1 MHLQHMHV
9 HRRAEA
15 LFGFGNIAHEIDASD
30 SEKRHVEKR
39 EPQAVRTVFK
49 TVEATFEGAIG
60 GYKTVGHEP
69 KETGSSK
76 ESDDDDED
84 EEDDKKK
91 QEAEEKQKEAE
102 EAREKAEAAK
112 KKAQEESDREEEE
125 EAEEAA
131 EKKKAA
137 EEKAKKEKEEEEK
150 EKKAAEEEAAKKK
163 AAEEAKSRSKA
174 EEDKDDAT
182 TAEDK
187 ESSTAKPTRTRPQ
200 ITSSDD
206 PTSVPSVIR
215 DPVDSQ
221 SIDSILAKATGAA
234 SASTTIDGIADMS
247 GASSLPSASSSA
259 VSEDSGS
266 TSAGAKAGIAFG
278 VLGGLLAMGLL
289 VYFIFAKRRKQ
300 AEMER
305 LENDDEK
312 LHGPMAGNGGAP
324 MVAAAAV
331 RRSMSPEPV
340 ETASITPAKAPR
352 VSLRPVTQ
360 FLPNWNGLDNQK
372 RTSKGA
378 ALGLVVPAASAPS
391 AANGPLSPRTPGG
404 SAWERPSTAQSIDPA
419 NPFGTQ
425 AERVPSPINEE
436 TASVHRMTP
445 SPMSEKSTI
454 AVAAAAAFP
463 AATAPVSPQSP
474 SNDPLTANGPAV
486 AAGDAGSL
494 VARKTSIRRV
504 GPQELDLT
512 IPNAPMST
520 IPASPGGTEYS
531 NSPITPGTFEAPSAG
546 AAAIA
551 AAGGPANSA
560 VHRVQLDFKPT
571 MDDELELR
579 AGDLVRLLHEYDD
592 GWALCIRLDR
602 SRQGVVPRTCLST
615 RPVKPRPAQAGPR
628 PGPPGKAGGPPRGPG
643 PMTPNGNRPQ
653 SPMGPP
659 MGPPGR
665 PQGRPMSP
673 GPRGQSPGPFQGQ
686 PQGRSMSPGPRSQSP
701 GPRSQSPA
709 GDRSQSPNGT
719 NRRNNPPGPSPMNP
733 SQDPRPGH
741 AASGS
746 LSRKPVPGQAY

>member
-1 MHLQHMHV
+1 
-9 HRRAEA
+9 
-15 LFGFGNIAHEIDASD
+15 
-30 SEKRHVEKR
+30 
-39 EPQAVRTVFK
+39 
-49 TVEATFEGAIG
+49 
-60 GYKTVGHEP
+60 
-69 KETGSSK
+69 
-76 ESDDDDED
+76 
-84 EEDDKKK
+84 
-91 QEAEEKQKEAE
+91 
-102 EAREKAEAAK
+102 
-112 KKAQEESDREEEE
+112 
-125 EAEEAA
+125 
-131 EKKKAA
+131 
-137 EEKAKKEKEEEEK
+137 
-150 EKKAAEEEAAKKK
+150 
-163 AAEEAKSRSKA
+163 
-174 EEDKDDAT
+174 
-182 TAEDK
+182 
-187 ESSTAKPTRTRPQ
+187 
-200 ITSSDD
+200 
-206 PTSVPSVIR
+206 
-215 DPVDSQ
+215 
-221 SIDSILAKATGAA
+221 
-234 SASTTIDGIADMS
+234 
-247 GASSLPSASSSA
+247 
-259 VSEDSGS
+259 
-266 TSAGAKAGIAFG
+266 
-278 VLGGLLAMGLL
+278 MGLL

-331 RRSMSPEPV
+331 RRSMSPEPA

-378 ALGLVVPAASAPS
+378 ALGLVVPAASSPS

-486 AAGDAGSL
+486 AAGDGGSM
-494 VARKTSIRRV
+494 VARKTSIRKV
-504 GPQELDLT
+504 GPRELDLT

-520 IPASPGGTEYS
+520 IPASPAGTEYS

-592 GWALCIRLDR
+592 GWVSYSI
-602 SRQGVVPRTCLST
+602 SI
-615 RPVKPRPAQAGPR
+615 
-628 PGPPGKAGGPPRGPG
+628 
-643 PMTPNGNRPQ
+643 
-653 SPMGPP
+653 
-659 MGPPGR
+659 
-665 PQGRPMSP
+665 
-673 GPRGQSPGPFQGQ
+673 
-686 PQGRSMSPGPRSQSP
+686 
-701 GPRSQSPA
+701 
-709 GDRSQSPNGT
+709 
-719 NRRNNPPGPSPMNP
+719 
-733 SQDPRPGH
+733 
-741 AASGS
+741 
-746 LSRKPVPGQAY
+746 

>member
-1 MHLQHMHV
+1 MHLQHLHV
-9 HRRAEA
+9 HRRADG
-15 LFGFGNIAHEIDASD
+15 LFGFGNIAHEIDASEAKKRHI
-30 SEKRHVEKR
+30 EKRQ
-39 EPQAVRTVFK
+39 PQEVKTVFK

-60 GYKTVGHEP
+60 GYKTVGREP
-69 KETGSSK
+69 KPTGSSK
-76 ESDDDDED
+76 DED
-84 EEDDKKK
+84 DDKK
-91 QEAEEKQKEAE
+91 EKEAE
-102 EAREKAEAAK
+102 EAKEKAEAAK
-112 KKAQEESDREEEE
+112 KKAQEESDKAEEE
-125 EAEEAA
+125 EAEE
-131 EKKKAA
+131 KKAA
-137 EEKAKKEKEEEEK
+137 EEKAKEDKEEEEK
-150 EKKAAEEEAAKKK
+150 EKAEKAAEEEAAKKK
-163 AAEEAKSRSKA
+163 AAEEAKSRSKTQ
-174 EEDKDDAT
+174 DDQDAT
-182 TAEDK
+182 TADDK
-187 ESSTAKPTRTRPQ
+187 KEISTTAKPTRTRPQ

-206 PTSVPSVIR
+206 PTSIPSAIGN
-215 DPVDSQ
+215 PVESQ
-221 SIDSILAKATGAA
+221 SVDSILAKATGAA
-234 SASTTIDGIADMS
+234 SASTTIDPVADIS
-247 GASSLPSASSSA
+247 GASSLPSSSSSA
-259 VSEDSGS
+259 VPEASG

-312 LHGPMAGNGGAP
+312 LHGPMAGNSAAP

-340 ETASITPAKAPR
+340 ETASITAAKAPR

-378 ALGLVVPAASAPS
+378 AMALAIPAASSPS

-404 SAWERPSTAQSIDPA
+404 SAWERPSTAQSVNPA

-425 AERVPSPINEE
+425 AERVPSPVSEE
-436 TASVHRMTP
+436 TASAFRATP
-445 SPMSEKSTI
+445 SPVSERSI
-454 AVAAAAAFP
+454 IGAA
-463 AATAPVSPQSP
+463 VSPQPP
-474 SNDPLTANGPAV
+474 SNDPLTANAPAISDS
-486 AAGDAGSL
+486 AL
-494 VARKTSIRRV
+494 VARQTSIRRA
-504 GPQELDLT
+504 GPRQLDLT
-512 IPNAPMST
+512 IPKPLTAAVPGS
-520 IPASPGGTEYS
+520 PAGSEYS
-531 NSPITPGTFEAPSAG
+531 NSPVTPGGPEIPSAG

-560 VHRVQLDFKPT
+560 VHRVQLDFRPT

-615 RPVKPRPAQAGPR
+615 RPVKPRPAQNGPR
-628 PGPPGKAGGPPRGPG
+628 PGPGPGPRGPG
-643 PMTPNGNRPQ
+643 PMTPNGSRPQ

-659 MGPPGR
+659 RGPPGR

-673 GPRGQSPGPFQGQ
+673 GPRP
-686 PQGRSMSPGPRSQSP
+686 QSP
-701 GPRSQSPA
+701 GPRAQSPG
-709 GDRSQSPNGT
+709 GDRSQSPSGT

-733 SQDPRPGH
+733 SQEPRPGH